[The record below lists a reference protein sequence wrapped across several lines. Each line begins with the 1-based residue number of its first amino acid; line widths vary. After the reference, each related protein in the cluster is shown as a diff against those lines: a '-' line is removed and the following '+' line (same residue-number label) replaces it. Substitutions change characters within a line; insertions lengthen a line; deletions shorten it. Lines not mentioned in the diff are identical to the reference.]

1 MKGELVSIYPNDT
14 RDDVGFF
21 CYKVEDGSCYVI
33 YENGKLYIS
42 KDEVYYMDNIA
53 DRVRRGFLILFGDMW
68 EEYFSKS
75 GKVVMDSNGPNF
87 GIKYEAKLKEMGIDI
102 SLCSFRIYVNDHGK
116 NGDGSDATF
125 TLTVSSKRITN
136 EMAETKEEFQITR
149 YIFTGGIKEG
159 NYSKYTGTA
168 KAVLKSENDT
178 SGIRH
183 TYAVIEAN
191 ANSLKPVK

>member
-1 MKGELVSIYPNDT
+1 
-14 RDDVGFF
+14 
-21 CYKVEDGSCYVI
+21 
-33 YENGKLYIS
+33 
-42 KDEVYYMDNIA
+42 
-53 DRVRRGFLILFGDMW
+53 
-68 EEYFSKS
+68 
-75 GKVVMDSNGPNF
+75 
-87 GIKYEAKLKEMGIDI
+87 MGIDI